1 MRLLVEYTSNGRGP
15 AAPQTYS
22 TTLNIVDGV
31 AERLLKAK
39 TPYTFRERKYC
50 TREALILA
58 FLIYDIENLQ
68 ERSFGDNDQILSIR
82 RDGRN

>member
-1 MRLLVEYTSNGRGP
+1 MRLLVEYTSHSRGP
-15 AAPQTYS
+15 AAQQTYS
-22 TTLNIVDGV
+22 TALDIVDDV

-39 TPYTFRERKYC
+39 TPYTFRERKHC

-68 ERSFGDNDQILSIR
+68 ERSFGNNDQILSIR
-82 RDGRN
+82 RDSRS

>member
-1 MRLLVEYTSNGRGP
+1 MRLLAEYTSHGRGP

-22 TTLNIVDGV
+22 TTLDIVDDV

-39 TPYTFRERKYC
+39 TPYTFRERKRC
-50 TREALILA
+50 TREARILA

-82 RDGRN
+82 RDSRS

>member
-1 MRLLVEYTSNGRGP
+1 MRLLVEYFLFVCG
-15 AAPQTYS
+15 AAAGQSYIT
-22 TTLNIVDGV
+22 GV
-31 AERLLKAK
+31 VVVGGVVERLLKA
-39 TPYTFRERKYC
+39 PYTFRERKCC

>member
-1 MRLLVEYTSNGRGP
+1 MRLLVEYTSHGRGS

-22 TTLNIVDGV
+22 TTLDIVDDV

-39 TPYTFRERKYC
+39 TPYTFRERKHC

-68 ERSFGDNDQILSIR
+68 ERSFGNNDQILSIR
-82 RDGRN
+82 RDSRS

>member
-1 MRLLVEYTSNGRGP
+1 MRLLVEYTSHGRGP
-15 AAPQTYS
+15 AAPQTYT
-22 TTLNIVDGV
+22 TTLDIV

-39 TPYTFRERKYC
+39 TPYTFRERKRC

-82 RDGRN
+82 RDSRS